1 MDIILNKD
9 NTLTNLGNSILKRFD
24 CPTIHS
30 SMKDIDEILSHN
42 KDKKVCLI
50 LLDGFGKNIIEMYK
64 DYCPFIY
71 NHIFKT
77 INSVFPPTTV
87 AATTSLLTCKYPIE
101 TGYIGWSQYFPEH
114 NQFIDV
120 FPSVD
125 SLDKTKVNPPVTEKI
140 LKISNLIE
148 IINGFNKYKAKQI
161 MGFNYLDESK
171 NYDLDKLFKAAN
183 EALNDNDFVYLYSC
197 EPDHLM
203 HSEGTYSSNLPGL
216 ISKLNLLVKN
226 ITSKNNDTIFILIA
240 DHGMVDIDNIFIDE
254 YPLFYNSLKEKNFF
268 IEGRFAGFF
277 VENEANFVEAYNK
290 YYKNDFIMFSK
301 KEILEKNIFGYSD
314 NINQNALNTLG
325 DYFLVSTGRYSFN
338 NPNSRNHQLLV
349 GNHAGGTIEEREIYL
364 SIYNK

>member
-1 MDIILNKD
+1 MDIILNKE

-30 SMKDIDEILSHN
+30 SMLDIDKILSKN

-71 NHIFKT
+71 NHIYKT

-101 TGYIGWSQYFPEH
+101 TGYIGWSQYFPQYD
-114 NQFIDV
+114 QFIDV
-120 FPSVD
+120 FPSID
-125 SLDKTKVNPPVTEKI
+125 SLNKTKINPPVTEKI

-148 IINGFNKYKAKQI
+148 IINGFNKYKAKQL
-161 MGFNYLDESK
+161 MGFNYTNK
-171 NYDLDKLFKAAN
+171 NNEYDLDKLF
-183 EALNDNDFVYLYSC
+183 EAGIQALKENDFVYLYSC

-203 HSEGTYSSNLPGL
+203 HSEGIHSTNLPNL
-216 ISKLNLLVKN
+216 ISKLNLLVKD

-240 DHGMVDIDNIFIDE
+240 DHGMTNINNIFINE
-254 YPLFYNSLKEKNFF
+254 HPLFYNSLKKKNFF
-268 IEGRFAGFF
+268 IEGRFASFF
-277 VENEANFVEAYNK
+277 VENEENFIKAYNK
-290 YYKNDFIMFSK
+290 YYKNDFILFSK
-301 KEILEKNIFGYSD
+301 KEILEKNIFGYST

-325 DYFLVSTGRYSFN
+325 DYFLVSTGECTFN
-338 NPNSRNHQLLV
+338 NPSSRNHQLLV
-349 GNHAGGTIEEREIYL
+349 GNHAGGTIEEKEIYL
-364 SIYNK
+364 SIYNN